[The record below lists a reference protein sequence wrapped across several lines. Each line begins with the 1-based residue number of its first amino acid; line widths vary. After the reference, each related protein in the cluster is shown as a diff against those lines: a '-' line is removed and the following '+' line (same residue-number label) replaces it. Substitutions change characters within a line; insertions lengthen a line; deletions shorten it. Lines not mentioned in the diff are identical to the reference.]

1 MVAATES
8 VAVKV
13 ATPAAFSAIV
23 VVPDNV
29 TVGNAQFSVRN
40 CTCVLT
46 DEGHPGTGTEYV
58 TLTVVFPVPVND
70 RILPLNEAGPVS
82 EKVPPVGSA
91 VISMEVPLQ
100 YNPPGLKTGVPEI
113 ATSTLVAP
121 QINTTAVAKV

>member
-1 MVAATES
+1 MTTGTSSLVIAAS
-8 VAVKV
+8 SL
-13 ATPAAFSAIV
+13 AT
-23 VVPDNV
+23 
-29 TVGNAQFSVRN
+29 TGNTQSSVRN

-58 TLTVVFPVPVND
+58 TLTVVFPVPLND

-100 YNPPGLKTGVPEI
+100 YNPPGLKTGVPEM
-113 ATSTLVAP
+113 ATSTFVAP